1 MKKIITLCLMLVM
14 ANMAMG
20 QAASSKGTPNEEKAE
35 RLSTKWATSLSLTDA
50 QKTAAYDIV
59 LAKMTKR
66 DAILAKYTGKADD
79 AAKQTELTA
88 LRNEIKAEMKT
99 LLGTSGQKYQRWE
112 VMFESDNSK

>member
-14 ANMAMG
+14 ANVAMS
-20 QAASSKGTPNEEKAE
+20 QASGKGTPNEEKAD
-35 RLSTKWATSLSLTDA
+35 RITTKWATSLSLTDA

-59 LAKMTKR
+59 LAKMAKR
-66 DAILAKYTGKADD
+66 YAILAKYTSKADD

-88 LRNEIKAEMKT
+88 VRNEIKAEMKT

-112 VMFESDNSK
+112 VMFENDASK